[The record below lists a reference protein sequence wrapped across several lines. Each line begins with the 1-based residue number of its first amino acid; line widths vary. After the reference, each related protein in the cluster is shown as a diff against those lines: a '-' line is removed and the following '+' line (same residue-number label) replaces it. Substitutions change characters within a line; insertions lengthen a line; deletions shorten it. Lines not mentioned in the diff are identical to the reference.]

1 MPRRIPLRLL
11 LREHSPR
18 DETERQSVE
27 RMLALLDTKG
37 DPFSRDHFNPGH
49 FTASTFVLSPAQ
61 DEVLLILH
69 GKLDRWLQPGGHM
82 DPGDADPLA
91 AARRELEEET
101 GLVDVSPFCD
111 GLLDVDIHTIPAR
124 KADPEHAHFDLR
136 FAFVARDKT
145 ARAGSDAKDT
155 RWVPLGE
162 IHTVESD
169 ESVMRA
175 IQKLRATRQRRH
187 A

>member
-1 MPRRIPLRLL
+1 MPRRNPLRKLL
-11 LREHSPR
+11 QEHHPQ
-18 DETERQSVE
+18 DETERRSVE
-27 RMLALLDTKG
+27 RMLALLDTAG
-37 DPFSRDHFNPGH
+37 DPFSRDHFKPGH

-69 GKLDRWLQPGGHM
+69 GKLGRWLQPGGHV
-82 DPGDADPLA
+82 DPGDPDLIA

-101 GLVDVSPFCD
+101 GLVDVTPFCD

-124 KADPEHAHFDLR
+124 KADPDHAHFDLR
-136 FAFVARDKT
+136 FAVVARDKS
-145 ARAGSDAKDT
+145 ARAASDAKDT

-169 ESVMRA
+169 ASVMRA
-175 IQKLRATRQRRH
+175 IQKLQAAQKQSRA
-187 A
+187 